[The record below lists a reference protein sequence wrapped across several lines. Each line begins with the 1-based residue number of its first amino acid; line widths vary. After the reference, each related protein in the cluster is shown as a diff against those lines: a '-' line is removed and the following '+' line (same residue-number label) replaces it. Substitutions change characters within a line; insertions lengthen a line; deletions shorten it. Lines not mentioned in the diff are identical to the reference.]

1 MEVLVDR
8 TMANSDVGKYP
19 CALEKSFPLRI
30 KRLPFLFLL
39 IFSFAGCAER
49 QVAKMGPPP
58 EKRLLVLPS
67 PGKYSKLNPYEIHGV
82 MYYPIADA
90 EGFVQFGKASWYGE
104 EFHGRPTANGEIY
117 DMYQVSAAHKTLP
130 IGTVVN
136 VVNLTNGKELVMR
149 INDRGP
155 FVEGRIIDLS
165 YAAAKEIGLVG
176 PGVAEVKVV
185 ALGKEV
191 GKLKS
196 PTGMKT
202 VVEVENLQSGGFTV
216 QVGAFRERARA
227 LGVADRLKVLF
238 DYVDVAIHEGAGKEA
253 YYRVRVSK
261 SKSATQ
267 AGEVERQLKEMG
279 FTGAFVV
286 RL

>member
-1 MEVLVDR
+1 VVRAIL
-8 TMANSDVGKYP
+8 NSSAEKP
-19 CALEKSFPLRI
+19 SFRKKKSFTVRRKWIPL
-30 KRLPFLFLL
+30 LL
-39 IFSFAGCAER
+39 LSTVTFAGCAER
-49 QVAKMGPPP
+49 QLTQMGPPP

-67 PGKYSKLNPYEIHGV
+67 PGKYSKLNPYEINGV

-130 IGTVVN
+130 IGTIVN
-136 VVNLTNGKELVMR
+136 VVNLTNGKDLVMR

-176 PGVAEVKVV
+176 PGVADVKVV

-191 GKLKS
+191 GKLES

-202 VVEVENLQSGGFTV
+202 VVEVENLQGGGFTV

-286 RL
+286 SL